1 MGSNPVEAS
10 DFFLGFLC
18 NCLSYFTT
26 AKITFAS
33 NSLSALHMIKHYH
46 ILYSNIKTPERV
58 TNQKRNCCKRKQNNV
73 FCKVINLLYFSEVRW
88 SFTDSRRMK
97 WLFCLG
103 PRSLHVRDSYTWIY
117 SSFPQWKTHSN
128 RVKMY
133 CYETRKMFMSQ
144 DVCVKKNTERSSP
157 FTLLYALDNRR
168 KLGVFTAQPNLCS
181 RCFLVLVAGAKLLSC
196 SEHHKGS
203 TAQIKSRQPYALANH
218 KHS

>member
-26 AKITFAS
+26 AKITFTS

-73 FCKVINLLYFSEVRW
+73 FCKVINLLYFSEARW

-117 SSFPQWKTHSN
+117 TSFPQWKTHSN

-144 DVCVKKNTERSSP
+144 NVCDEEHGKVFSLHFALHLRQQKETVCIYSP
-157 FTLLYALDNRR
+157 T
-168 KLGVFTAQPNLCS
+168 QP
-181 RCFLVLVAGAKLLSC
+181 V
-196 SEHHKGS
+196 
-203 TAQIKSRQPYALANH
+203 
-218 KHS
+218 